1 MSAKHLCAHLTTP
14 RRRADYAAGLA
25 GELKEVEGSAA
36 GGRNLG
42 YVRGS
47 FKRSR
52 QGSADGGAGA
62 YLGRDGT
69 VGDMLDLII
78 RRKVHRV
85 YVVAEDGKPVA
96 TATLTDLI
104 YSIAGEQPTGRPQL

>member
-1 MSAKHLCAHLTTP
+1 MTSSRCAEYASPL
-14 RRRADYAAGLA
+14 AD
-25 GELKEVEGSAA
+25 ELKEVEGSNA
-36 GGRNLG
+36 GGRNLD

-52 QGSADGGAGA
+52 PGSFDGGRGA
-62 YLGRDGT
+62 YLGREGT
-69 VGDMLDLII
+69 VEDMLDLII
-78 RRKVHRV
+78 RRKGHRV
-85 YVVAEDGKPVA
+85 YVVAKDGTPLA

>member
-1 MSAKHLCAHLTTP
+1 MTTRRCAEYATLL
-14 RRRADYAAGLA
+14 AD
-25 GELKEVEGSAA
+25 ELKEVEGSNA
-36 GGRNLG
+36 GGRNLD

-47 FKRSR
+47 FKRGR
-52 QGSADGGAGA
+52 PGSIDGGFGA
-62 YLGRDGT
+62 YLGREGT
-69 VGDMLDLII
+69 VEDMLDVII

-85 YVVAEDGKPVA
+85 YVVAEDGKPLA